1 MAAPKKMRMAARL
14 AALAALGAVAAG
26 AAAAE
31 AYKAPRN
38 GFGQPDFSGVWT
50 NASITQLERPAQLK
64 SLVIT
69 PAEARKLE
77 ETYAQAMSADSKPTD
92 PKAGA
97 PSAGTDPG
105 GYNTFWIDPGT
116 KVGQIRSE
124 FRSSWLVDP
133 ADGKLPYSAEGRRL
147 FAAEV
152 RKIATNADGPE
163 YRQVAERC
171 LLGFGSTAGPPMLNV
186 LYNNTYQ
193 IQQAKDHVAI
203 LVEMD
208 HDARI
213 IRLTD
218 RSHPPA
224 SIRPWMGDSF
234 GWWEGDTLVVET
246 ANFNPGEVLR
256 PGIPT
261 TIFVSKDAK
270 VTERFTRISPTQI
283 LYQFRVED
291 PATFTEPVVGEV
303 AWNLTK
309 DIIYEYAC
317 AEGNYALP
325 GILAGAREAE
335 RKGREMEGNRGQVK
349 EEGED

>member
-1 MAAPKKMRMAARL
+1 MMLSINRIQAWTL
-14 AALAALGAVAAG
+14 AAIVGAAFLAGTAG
-26 AAAAE
+26 AQ
-31 AYKAPRN
+31 AYKTPRN
-38 GFGQPDFSGVWT
+38 GFGQPDLSGTWT
-50 NASITQLERPAQLK
+50 NASITQLERPAQFK

-69 PAEARKLE
+69 PAEAQKLE
-77 ETYAQAMSADSKPTD
+77 QGYAQAVSADAKPSD

-116 KVGQIRSE
+116 KIGSIRGQL
-124 FRSSWLVDP
+124 RSSWLIEP

-147 FAAEV
+147 FLAEV
-152 RKIATNADGPE
+152 RKISGAADDPE

-193 IQQAKDHVAI
+193 IQQDRDHVVI

-213 IRLTD
+213 IRLGD
-218 RSHPPA
+218 RTHPPA
-224 SIRPWMGDSF
+224 NIRPWMGDSF

-246 ANFNPGEVLR
+246 TNFNQGEVLR

-270 VTERFTRISPTQI
+270 VTERFTRVSAAQI
-283 LYQFRVED
+283 LYEFKVED
-291 PATFTEPVVGEV
+291 PTAYTETWRGEMPLNTTKGPV
-303 AWNLTK
+303 
-309 DIIYEYAC
+309 YEYAC
-317 AEGNYALP
+317 HEGNYALP
-325 GILAGAREAE
+325 SILRGARRAEEAPGKAPGPGGAPE
-335 RKGREMEGNRGQVK
+335 
-349 EEGED
+349 

>member
-1 MAAPKKMRMAARL
+1 MRHSIRRSWIWALAAAVGL
-14 AALAALGAVAAG
+14 AALLAG
-26 AAAAE
+26 SAAAA
-31 AYKAPRN
+31 ASYKAPRN

-50 NASITQLERPAQLK
+50 NASITQLERPAQFK

-69 PAEARKLE
+69 PAEAKTLE
-77 ETYAQAMSADSKPTD
+77 QGYARSVAADAKPSD

-97 PSAGTDPG
+97 PSAGSDPG

-116 KVGQIRSE
+116 RIGSIGGQL
-124 FRSSWLVDP
+124 RSSWLIEP

-147 FAAEV
+147 FLAEV
-152 RKIATNADGPE
+152 RKISGAADDPE
-163 YRQVAERC
+163 FRQVAERC

-193 IQQAKDHVAI
+193 IQQNADHVVI

-213 IRLTD
+213 VRLNT
-218 RSHPPA
+218 RTHLPPA
-224 SIRPWMGDSF
+224 QRPWMGDSI

-246 ANFNPGEVLR
+246 TNFNPGEVLR

-270 VTERFTRISPTQI
+270 VTERFTRISAAQI
-283 LYQFRVED
+283 LYEFKVED
-291 PATFTEPVVGEV
+291 PTAYTATWRGEMPLNATKGPV
-303 AWNLTK
+303 
-309 DIIYEYAC
+309 YEYAC
-317 AEGNYALP
+317 HEGNYALP
-325 GILAGAREAE
+325 SILRGARRAE
-335 RKGREMEGNRGQVK
+335 GKTDAGGSQ
-349 EEGED
+349 